1 MAAKRIRISADNVT
15 FYTLPGNTAELQNEN
30 GELADTIFGQEF
42 SSTESGIGS
51 WTVTS
56 NALYKGFA
64 GYIVDLRKSGTSTAM
79 VNEATTQIGS
89 TKSYRITSNAHRIID
104 PYVPVVVKANA
115 VTVAAADIDNIDYLA
130 GIVTFDA
137 GYTPAAPVTIDGNYL
152 PTTEIAGSR
161 SFTMTMTSEAKDE
174 TDIPTAKANGGFR
187 VFSPGLNTATL
198 ELGGI
203 AKTGNDNIANL
214 IARDPIVVQIN
225 PDNAGKSVAT
235 GIFKYTQQN
244 QSGDVGAVEEETV
257 TLNLNVPDNESMKAP
272 FTWQHTNDTTLNQGV
287 RILLDAWL
295 NKTLVYVQY
304 LPDGLAGHTG
314 QAVVTDVSLSG
325 GLEAMN
331 EFAVTLQGSGAVTA
345 TP

>member
-1 MAAKRIRISADNVT
+1 MAAKRVRISADNVT
-15 FYTLPGNTAELQNEN
+15 FYTLPGNSAELSNEN
-30 GELADTIFGQEF
+30 GELADTIFGQNF

-51 WTVTS
+51 WSVTS

-64 GYIVDLRKSGTSTAM
+64 GYIVDLRKSGTSTVM
-79 VNEATTQIGS
+79 TDEATTQIGA
-89 TKSYRITSNAHRIID
+89 TKSYRITAASKRIID
-104 PYVPVVVKANA
+104 PYIAVVVEDNNVA
-115 VTVAAADIDNIDYLA
+115 VSASNIDNIDYMA

-137 GYTPAAPVTIDGNYL
+137 GYTVTGPVTITGNYL
-152 PTTEIAGSR
+152 PTSTIAGSR
-161 SFTMTMTSEAKDE
+161 GFSLTMTSEAKDV

-187 VFSPGLNTATL
+187 TYEPGLNTASI
-198 ELGGI
+198 EISGI
-203 AKTGNDNIANL
+203 QKTANDNIANL
-214 IARDPIVVQIN
+214 IAREPVVIYVN
-225 PDNAGKSVAT
+225 PDDAGKSIAT

-257 TLNLNVPDNESMKAP
+257 TLNLNVPDNEQMKAP
-272 FTWQHTNDTTLNQGV
+272 FTWQHTNDTTLNQGI

-295 NKTLVYVQY
+295 NQTMVYVQY

-314 QAVVTDVSLSG
+314 QAVVTDVSMSG

-331 EFAVTLQGSGAVTA
+331 EFSVTLQGSGAVTA